1 MTRADV
7 LGDLGPGEREVV
19 LRTAREVTYDDGARL
34 FDEGGRA
41 DRCWLVRQGRVALDT
56 TIPGQGRVVLQT
68 LGPGDLLG
76 WSWLVPPY
84 RWHFGACAV
93 GTVQA
98 TELDAEQLRALA
110 DRDPRV
116 GYALARQLLVIML
129 DRLQATRARLLDL
142 YRSPADG
149 R

>member
-1 MTRADV
+1 VTRADV
-7 LGDLGPGEREVV
+7 LGGLSPGEREVV

-41 DRCWLVRQGRVALDT
+41 DRCWLIRQGRVALDT

-68 LGPGDLLG
+68 LGSGDLLG

-84 RWHFGACAV
+84 RWHFGARAV

-98 TELDAEQLRALA
+98 TELDAERLRALA

>member
-1 MTRADV
+1 VTRADV
-7 LGDLGPGEREVV
+7 LGGLSPGEREVV

-41 DRCWLVRQGRVALDT
+41 DRCWLIRQGRVALDT

-84 RWHFGACAV
+84 RWHFGARAV

-98 TELDAEQLRALA
+98 TELDAERLRALA